1 MRTIS
6 INVQITK
13 CPRQYE
19 AVRLGMDVELETGDN
34 ATEAIKKVTAELNDT
49 YNAMYAPAAPAQ
61 TPAQALVSVAEAAQ
75 AVAANVKG
83 KATKAKTKAQ
93 AEAEA
98 EAEAKAEAEAQAQAQ
113 AEAQAQ
119 AQAEAQAQAVVQNST
134 TDNREP
140 LAFSDPRL
148 QQIFRRMEKAAGDAQ
163 ELKRIY
169 DNTYKY
175 FKPDENAAKA
185 LKLAAAIV

>member
-34 ATEAIKKVTAELNDT
+34 ATEAIKKVTAELNAT
-49 YNAMYAPAAPAQ
+49 YNEMYAPAAPAA
-61 TPAQALVSVAEAAQ
+61 PAAQ
-75 AVAANVKG
+75 AEAVNVKT
-83 KATKAKTKAQ
+83 KATKAKAQ

-98 EAEAKAEAEAQAQAQ
+98 KAKAEAEAKAKAEAEAAQ
-113 AEAQAQ
+113 AEAEA
-119 AQAEAQAQAVVQNST
+119 AQAEADAKAQAQTQVQVA

-148 QQIFRRMEKAAGDAQ
+148 QQIFRRMEKAAGDAK

-169 DNTYKY
+169 DNVYQY

>member
-19 AVRLGMDVELETGDN
+19 AVRLGMEVELETGDN
-34 ATEAIKKVTAELNDT
+34 ATEAIKKVTAELNAT
-49 YNAMYAPAAPAQ
+49 YNEMYAPAAPA
-61 TPAQALVSVAEAAQ
+61 AQAEAAN
-75 AVAANVKG
+75 AKA
-83 KATKAKTKAQ
+83 KATKAKAQAEVEAKAQ

-98 EAEAKAEAEAQAQAQ
+98 KAQAEAEAKAQAEAEAA
-113 AEAQAQ
+113 
-119 AQAEAQAQAVVQNST
+119 

-148 QQIFRRMEKAAGDAQ
+148 QQIFRRMEKAAGDTK

-169 DNTYKY
+169 DNVYQY

-185 LKLAAAIV
+185 LRLAAAIV

>member
-119 AQAEAQAQAVVQNST
+119 AVVQNST